1 MRIDEIYI
9 DGYRKFN
16 KGTINLE
23 HGNFAI
29 LAGAN
34 NSGKTSLI
42 QLLDFVFNNS
52 SRRSLTFNDFSIEL
66 KAFLNKKIK
75 ELNLSSEFDEDKFMN
90 FIECIDKKIKIKLQM
105 KLSYDVG

>member
-16 KGTINLE
+16 KGTINLG

-66 KAFLNKKIK
+66 KAFLDKKIK

-90 FIECIDKKIKIKLQM
+90 FIECIDKKIKPAL
-105 KLSYDVG
+105 